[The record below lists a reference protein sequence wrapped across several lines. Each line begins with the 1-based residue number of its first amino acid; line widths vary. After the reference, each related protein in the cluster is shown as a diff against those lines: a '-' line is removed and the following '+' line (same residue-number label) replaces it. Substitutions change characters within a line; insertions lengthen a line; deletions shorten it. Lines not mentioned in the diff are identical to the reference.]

1 MSENVC
7 TVVVHQPD
15 FVPYLGFFHR
25 LLRCDVW
32 VVLDHVQLNKEG
44 WVHRDQIK
52 TAYGVKWLSIPL
64 KKSPLAI
71 SILET
76 EVSSMDWRGEHM
88 RKLHE
93 AYRKAAR
100 YRAVLP
106 LLEDIYACEDTRL
119 SQFTLHALRLLLTTL
134 DIQVPRILYSSDME
148 PQASSNALV
157 AELTLKAGGT
167 RYLSGLGARNYF
179 DPAPYAAGGIEVV
192 WQEFT
197 HPVYP
202 QLHGDFV
209 PFLTCLDLL
218 CNCGVDGARKIV
230 HAL

>member
-1 MSENVC
+1 MNEMSC

-25 LLRCDVW
+25 LLQCDVW

-64 KKSPLAI
+64 KKSPLST

-76 EVSSMDWRGEHM
+76 EASSVDWRGEHM

-93 AYRKAAR
+93 AYGKATH

-106 LLEDIYACEDTRL
+106 LLKAIYACKSNCL
-119 SQFTLHALRLLLTTL
+119 PQFTMHGLTLLLAAL
-134 DIQVPRILYSSDME
+134 DIQVPRILYSSALE

-157 AELTLKAGGT
+157 AELTKKAGGT

-179 DPAPYAAGGIEVV
+179 NPAPYTEAGVELV
-192 WQEFT
+192 WQKFI

-209 PFLTCLDLL
+209 PCLTCLDLL
-218 CNCGVDGARKIV
+218 CNCGVEGARKIV